1 MGTFMDT
8 IYSRLSKG
16 SAPRELSFETLLWIT
31 VVLMSSV
38 SLAGAGVRGVAELKN
53 GFGERAST
61 LSHYGP
67 VSREYL
73 DKRTGDFRNEAGLA
87 PAVKNPDGVILNRM
101 GPLGTAE
108 NQDQA
113 PRTQESAASTT
124 LRSNFQDQKSRGI
137 FGTTSTNAT
146 VGAPVATS
154 QAKDEARNRINE
166 RFGEYAKKLA
176 GGSRFA
182 VAQREERLGQLD
194 RCRAFLVNLIYV
206 GYAPSLVESWSD
218 DLLDDEVVDGMPMDL
233 VDLYWGSPIYT
244 QDFVEYYVPYQ
255 NRGYRTP
262 AGDYR
267 QVTFANN
274 VVAEAQAM
282 SHEVAQ

>member
-1 MGTFMDT
+1 MDT
-8 IYSRLSKG
+8 MYSRLSRG
-16 SAPRELSFETLLWIT
+16 SASRGLSFEPLLWIT
-31 VVLMSSV
+31 VVFMSSV

-67 VSREYL
+67 VSREYS
-73 DKRTGDFRNEAGLA
+73 DRRTGDFRNEAGLA
-87 PAVKNPDGVILNRM
+87 PAVKNPGGVILNRM
-101 GPLGTAE
+101 GAVGVPE

-113 PRTQESAASTT
+113 PRTQESATSTA

-137 FGTTSTNAT
+137 AGTTSTNVT
-146 VGAPVATS
+146 MGEPSATS
-154 QAKDEARNRINE
+154 QAKYEAQNRINE

-176 GGSRFA
+176 GSWRFS
-182 VAQREERLGQLD
+182 VAEKAERMGRLD

-206 GYAPSLVESWSD
+206 GYVPSLVDSWSD

-233 VDLYWGSPIYT
+233 VDLYWGPPIYV
-244 QDFVEYYVPYQ
+244 QDFVEYYVPYE

-262 AGDYR
+262 AGGYR

-274 VVAEAQAM
+274 VVAESQPM
-282 SHEVAQ
+282 SHEAAQ